1 MLSVYID
8 EHELLSTPKVIAFLS
23 PGSGGINNRLE
34 SNPIPYPGSEYCS
47 GLVCLANLT
56 APKKQSSRVKSM
68 FKYRDHA
75 SISQTINKFTTFFG
89 KKALPCFKQL
99 SLNLYLILES
109 IPLFQKDNNLL

>member
-1 MLSVYID
+1 
-8 EHELLSTPKVIAFLS
+8 
-23 PGSGGINNRLE
+23 
-34 SNPIPYPGSEYCS
+34 
-47 GLVCLANLT
+47 
-56 APKKQSSRVKSM
+56 M

-109 IPLFQKDNNLL
+109 IPLFQKDNNPLDFHAQIVSVKPRNIVRILQIG